1 MNIYMIYTLRLII
14 ATIIGALIGLD
25 KGVRGR
31 IIGIK
36 TYSLVCLGSC
46 LVSAICM
53 IMTNEIEPTTFG
65 RVAGSI
71 VVSLGFL
78 GAGVILV
85 TKDYQIKGLTTA
97 ASIWFTSCLG
107 LVIGTDYYWLAI
119 PAVICYFIV
128 FVLFS
133 KIEDIYKRDEDEDE
147 DKK

>member
-1 MNIYMIYTLRLII
+1 MIYTLRLII
-14 ATIIGALIGLD
+14 ATVIGALIGLD

-97 ASIWFTSCLG
+97 ASIWFT
-107 LVIGTDYYWLAI
+107 YYWLAI

-133 KIEDIYKRDEDEDE
+133 KIEDIYKRDDEEDE